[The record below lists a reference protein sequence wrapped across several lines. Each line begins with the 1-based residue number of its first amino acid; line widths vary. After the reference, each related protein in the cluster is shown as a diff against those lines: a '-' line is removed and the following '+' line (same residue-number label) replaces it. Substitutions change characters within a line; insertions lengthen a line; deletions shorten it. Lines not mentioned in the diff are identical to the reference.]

1 MADSS
6 RIYTLQNGL
15 YNFTLPPI
23 PDEKDIWYSALKKRD
38 QYWKSPANKDFRW
51 LNPDGTLKN
60 VSKMS
65 ERDKVNYIHYWRD
78 KWENGLWV
86 FINGEPTFLSGGQI
100 DHLIFNKFSGQSMV
114 FLQSQKE
121 RFYFRQ
127 LTNEDPLCD
136 IRVWIKPRRA
146 GITIECITEAIRQLL
161 SDSYNNVIYQSD
173 THKKVLDTLMKPTI
187 DVYSKRPTWMREPF
201 YSPQGRLPATEL
213 KLISSQI
220 QEEGEESMGGKI
232 EGLPTIA
239 SAGDGKDYVLSVI
252 DEFSKHPSSDP
263 MEMLEVN
270 LKAISPFK
278 HLMIDALSTSGDSKD
293 AAKATIAW
301 HKLIANSNPKVR
313 NPNGKTNSGGYKYF
327 VNAVDSWYVYHEIK
341 KQRNISII
349 DLYGNVNKEMAEE
362 WIWNEHNKHQKGTK
376 EYFFSLYKLPLIEEH
391 ALLSATVSNLFR
403 KPAIV
408 DRLHYL
414 DGLRFDQ
421 KPYVRGRLEED
432 QKGKVYFEVDPV
444 GLWLWSAHPY
454 FSIEKN
460 IDTRNRFNVI
470 NGIFYPPVNPEG
482 CIGYDPVLYPKD
494 TLKSSNFS
502 QACLFIR
509 KMHDYFSS
517 GLFDLPMALYLGR
530 PDDPH
535 DVNKEAMKACKYT
548 GYPCSHERSVA
559 HVHEDFRDSNM
570 LPFLM
575 QFDGHYGL
583 IANTKNTGDGVSM
596 LQSRY
601 SAPKTPEQK
610 DQIATHPFED
620 CLLSHRDFDPANTQP
635 FDCTMAEILCE
646 HGLKQIPFTN
656 ATDITHHQMIDRAHE
671 VVAPRNHLANR

>member
-1 MADSS
+1 MGN
-6 RIYTLQNGL
+6 IYTLQNGM
-15 YNFTLPPI
+15 YSFPLPPI
-23 PDEKDIWYSALKKRD
+23 PDPKEIWYHDVPKKF
-38 QYWKSPANKDFRW
+38 QYWKTSQNKDFRW

-86 FINGEPTFLSGGQI
+86 MVNGEPTFISGGQI
-100 DHLIFNKFSGQSMV
+100 DHLIFNKFAGQFMM

-121 RFYFRQ
+121 RFYFRE
-127 LTNEDPLCD
+127 LTNNDPLCD

-146 GITIECITEAIRQLL
+146 GITIESITEAIRALL
-161 SDSYNNVIYQSD
+161 SDTYNNVICQSD
-173 THKKVLDTLMKPTI
+173 TLKKSLDTLLKPAI
-187 DVYSKRPTWMREPF
+187 DTYSKRVQWMREPF
-201 YSPQGRLPATEL
+201 YAPQGRKPATEL
-213 KLISSQI
+213 KLTSSQI
-220 QEEGEESMGGKI
+220 EEEGDESMGSKM
-232 EGLPTIA
+232 EALPTVA
-239 SAGDGKDYVLSVI
+239 SAGDGKDYVLSII
-252 DEFSKHPSSDP
+252 DEFSKHESASP

-278 HLMIDALSTSGDSKD
+278 KLMVEAISTTGDSKD
-293 AAKATIAW
+293 AAKATLDW

-327 VNAVDSWYVYHEIK
+327 VNAIDSMYVYQQIK
-341 KQRNISII
+341 QQTGKSII
-349 DLYGNVNKEMAEE
+349 DQYGYVNKEMAEE
-362 WIWNEHNKHQKGTK
+362 WVWNEHNKYQKGTK
-376 EYFFSLYKLPLIEEH
+376 EYFFSLYKLPLIEQH

-408 DRLHYL
+408 DRLTYL
-414 DGLRFDQ
+414 EGLRFDQ
-421 KPYVRGRLEED
+421 KPYIRGRLEEE
-432 QKGKVYFEVDPV
+432 QNGKVYFEADPA
-444 GLWLWSAHPY
+444 GLWLWAVHPY
-454 FSIEKN
+454 FSKEKN
-460 IDTRNRFNVI
+460 IDTRNRFRVI
-470 NGIFYPPVNPEG
+470 NDIFYPPINSEG

-509 KMHDYFSS
+509 KMHDYFNS
-517 GLFDLPMALYLGR
+517 GIQDTVMALYLGR

-559 HVHEDFRDSNM
+559 HVYEDFRDKNM
-570 LPFLM
+570 LPFLV

-601 SAPKTPEQK
+601 SAPKTPDQK
-610 DQIATHPFED
+610 DQIAEHPFED

-635 FDCTMAEILCE
+635 FDPTMAEILCE

-656 ATDITHHQMIDRAHE
+656 ATDSTHYEMMNRANE
-671 VVAPRNHLANR
+671 VMPPRRHLVNN